1 MTYHIPTD
9 ALENIDWDSF
19 KELWPHWSQAE
30 AYCSLLPRHYHEEF
44 LYLCA
49 FFFQEGMEESVISET
64 LMEQFLTFL
73 RVKNRENGD
82 LEELVEEHHA
92 DARFFEKVQRLM
104 AELLEGKNLRQ
115 DELSCL
121 QGSDG
126 TEILRGE

>member
-1 MTYHIPTD
+1 MMIPTD

-19 KELWPHWSQAE
+19 KDLWPHWVQVE
-30 AYCSLLPRHYHEEF
+30 MYCSLLPSHYHVEF

-49 FFFQEGMEESVISET
+49 YFFQEGMEESEIADT

-73 RVKNRENGD
+73 RVKNRQNGD

-92 DARFFEKVQRLM
+92 EARFFEKVQRLTKK
-104 AELLEGKNLRQ
+104 LLEGENLRQ

-121 QGSDG
+121 QSGLHQ
-126 TEILRGE
+126 EIIRGE

>member
-1 MTYHIPTD
+1 MMIPTD

-19 KELWPHWSQAE
+19 KDLWPHWSQVE
-30 AYCSLLPRHYHEEF
+30 MYCSLLPSHYHVEF

-49 FFFQEGMEESVISET
+49 FFFQEGMEESEIADT

-73 RVKNRENGD
+73 RVKNRQNGD

-92 DARFFEKVQRLM
+92 EARFFEKVQRLTKK
-104 AELLEGKNLRQ
+104 LLEGENLRQ

-121 QGSDG
+121 QSGFHQ
-126 TEILRGE
+126 EIIRGE